1 MRILVDN
8 LGVPWASGVVI
19 AVPAAFGE
27 EKESAMEALPVQVL
41 ASLMLVGDRVP
52 PPSQLLRIMP
62 VGRHAKAIAAHPVR
76 VPGMRLG
83 GADVEIVMEFVV
95 WAEAYE
101 MAFPTLT
108 LYKKRLLEIIR
119 SRLPPEVREA
129 LSAQGYL
136 KVNLEEWST
145 DSIITS
151 FREPAGFPYRHEEWH
166 VGTTD
171 FLDHTIISSIREAL
185 MPPLPPLP
193 PPTDPVADLTQHMH
207 NLWGDDEWCLDTT
220 EGSFVTP
227 LHGVDAWVV
236 KGVIQP
242 QRCPSPSPLQPP
254 PHTHTTT
261 TTTTTTPCSYV
272 QGCWDETHSRGS
284 QKTIQGYPE

>member
-1 MRILVDN
+1 MRVLVDTF
-8 LGVPWASGVVI
+8 GDPWASGVVI

-136 KVNLEEWST
+136 KVDLELWNNESM
-145 DSIITS
+145 ITS
-151 FREPAGFPYRHEEWH
+151 FRVPDSFPYRPWEWH
-166 VGTTD
+166 VGMTD
-171 FLDHTIISSIREAL
+171 FGDWQIKEAIREAL
-185 MPPLPPLP
+185 MPPPPPPLP
-193 PPTDPVADLTQHMH
+193 PPTDPVAGLTQHMH

-227 LHGVDAWVV
+227 LHGVDA
-236 KGVIQP
+236 
-242 QRCPSPSPLQPP
+242 CP
-254 PHTHTTT
+254 
-261 TTTTTTPCSYV
+261 
-272 QGCWDETHSRGS
+272 DELLV
-284 QKTIQGYPE
+284 